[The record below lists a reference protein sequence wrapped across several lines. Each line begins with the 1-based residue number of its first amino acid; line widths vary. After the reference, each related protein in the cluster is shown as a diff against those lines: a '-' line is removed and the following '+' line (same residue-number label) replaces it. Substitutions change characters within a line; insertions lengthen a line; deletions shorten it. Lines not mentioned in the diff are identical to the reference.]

1 MAKILGKA
9 SVKMGKL
16 IPVENQNKKFNENDK
31 YLSLHVEDENG
42 DNERCLL
49 FTDIEISDME
59 NIEIPFSNKMKLGR
73 IYKARID
80 NKDTYLLRVI
90 TNTNMNKVLKL
101 SVSQLKL
108 SEERSKRNPEDLPK
122 RSWIKKILGI

>member
-31 YLSLHVEDENG
+31 YLSLHVEDEDGN
-42 DNERCLL
+42 NERCLL